1 MAASASRNMV
11 VFFLGLFVL
20 LLPLVSGGAI
30 HEILRSKGL
39 PEGLLPKAVKSFSLD
54 ESGRLDVYL
63 DRPCYAKFDNRVLFD
78 SVVRGNLS
86 YGALTGMAGLSQE
99 ELFLWLPVKDIKV
112 EDPGSGVILFDI
124 GVAHKQLSISLFEY
138 PPDCSPE
145 DADRIVTPSSG
156 FLGRKAGREGTA
168 EQR

>member
-1 MAASASRNMV
+1 MV
-11 VFFLGLFVL
+11 FFFLGLFFL
-20 LLPLVSGGAI
+20 LVPLVSGGAI
-30 HEILRSKGL
+30 HEILRSRGL
-39 PEGLLPKAVKSFSLD
+39 PEGLFPKSVKSFSLD

-63 DRPCYAKFDNRVLFD
+63 DRPCYAKFENRVLFD
-78 SVVRGNLS
+78 SVVRANLS
-86 YGALTGMAGLSQE
+86 YGALTGMAGLTQE

-138 PPDCSPE
+138 PPDCSPQ
-145 DADRIVTPSSG
+145 DADRTVTPSTAG
-156 FLGRKAGREGTA
+156 FVGRNAGRQGTA